1 MFRRAFISTV
11 VVLTAACAPS
21 ATTRLTPP
29 PSALGRRDL
38 VQFDELRRHHDT
50 SSLLDVLAR
59 IRPQMLRPRFGAT
72 GERGSAG
79 TIDVFIDG
87 HFLGGAEVLRQVM
100 PSDVASVRM
109 VQRSQGYATHGR
121 QLRSEH
127 ALFVTL
133 LR

>member
-1 MFRRAFISTV
+1 M
-11 VVLTAACAPS
+11 
-21 ATTRLTPP
+21 
-29 PSALGRRDL
+29 
-38 VQFDELRRHHDT
+38 E
-50 SSLLDVLAR
+50 
-59 IRPQMLRPRFGAT
+59 
-72 GERGSAG
+72 

-109 VQRSQGYATHGR
+109 VQRSQGYATYGR
-121 QLRSEH
+121 QLRGEH